1 MKALPAPLLRAT
13 LLLTLALTLGC
24 VSRHEYDFAPGV
36 LERAAALPPAARE
49 RTAVPAR
56 SPSGRAVHVR
66 VSALPAEALDAP
78 RPGRHAARVK
88 NPMLTAAV
96 VLTCV
101 GSVISVVGSVIFF
114 ATWDAPAG
122 TPSGDL
128 HLGGGISAL
137 AAEPLMW
144 AGTILW
150 PLALMRPPHEVAQGR
165 RDLTY
170 LP

>member
-1 MKALPAPLLRAT
+1 MKPPFRSLA
-13 LLLTLALTLGC
+13 TLALILTLTAGC
-24 VSRHEYDFAPGV
+24 TSRHEYDFAPGV
-36 LERAAALPPAARE
+36 LERAAALPPEARE

-56 SPSGRAVHVR
+56 LPTSGRAVHVR
-66 VSALPAEALDAP
+66 VSALPAEVLAAP
-78 RPGRHAARVK
+78 LPGRRTVRVET
-88 NPMLTAAV
+88 PLLTAAV

-101 GSVISVVGSVIFF
+101 GSVVSVVGSAIFF
-114 ATWDAPAG
+114 ATWNAPAG

-150 PLALMRPPHEVAQGR
+150 PLALMRPRHEVAPGR